1 MREGVVD
8 LVLAGD
14 AEKDEAA
21 EVQKLQS
28 AGFSRGAL
36 YSKILSPLSESS
48 IILYGHNSPGTVA
61 QDFKE
66 GRDKKAPY
74 LSAPDELVTFIV
86 GEHKQRFTIHEEF
99 VCYHSPVLS
108 AAVNG
113 CFMEG
118 TTKTYTLDDIAP
130 KKSDYSPNPSMPTK
144 SRSRSMRQE
153 PATGFIYTMDKIRE
167 DYGVLNGAHFK
178 YIYEN
183 TQSGNQLRRLIT
195 FQCVRY
201 AEDGF
206 FVNNGA
212 NFPHELLVD
221 TATLFQ
227 QGVSGPIRLEDYVIT
242 RD

>member
-1 MREGVVD
+1 MSYTPTAPRGNRGDYAGGRDGSGAGRGRGEG
-8 LVLAGD
+8 
-14 AEKDEAA
+14 
-21 EVQKLQS
+21 
-28 AGFSRGAL
+28 RGGRGPGSYRARGSL
-36 YSKILSPLSESS
+36 GEPFTPRSLSPL
-48 IILYGHNSPGTVA
+48 NS
-61 QDFKE
+61 KE

-74 LSAPDELVTFIV
+74 LSAPEELVTFIV
-86 GEHKQRFTIHEEF
+86 GENKQRFTIHEEF

-108 AAVNG
+108 AAFNG

-130 KKSDYSPNPSMPTK
+130 KNSDYSPNTSMPTK

-153 PATGFIYTMDKIRE
+153 PANWLE
-167 DYGVLNGAHFK
+167 DYGVLNGAHLK
-178 YIYEN
+178 YIYKN

-212 NFPHELLVD
+212 DFPHELLVD

>member
-1 MREGVVD
+1 MSYTPTAPRGTRGD
-8 LVLAGD
+8 YAGGRGGSGAGGD

-74 LSAPDELVTFIV
+74 LSRLTHRIAPDELVTFIV

-118 TTKTYTLDDIAP
+118 TTKTCTLDDIAP
-130 KKSDYSPNPSMPTK
+130 KNSDYSPNTSMPTK

-153 PATGFIYTMDKIRE
+153 PATGCKQDSMCYSFSEALLLCDLTHPVKTMG
-167 DYGVLNGAHFK
+167 YGWSGFGDPSPKSSYLHNG
-178 YIYEN
+178 
-183 TQSGNQLRRLIT
+183 Q
-195 FQCVRY
+195 
-201 AEDGF
+201 D
-206 FVNNGA
+206 
-212 NFPHELLVD
+212 
-221 TATLFQ
+221 
-227 QGVSGPIRLEDYVIT
+227 
-242 RD
+242 